1 MKALDD
7 RTHDSQ
13 QQGAADDLAIRIAA
27 IFEYY
32 PLLCGFAVHERSMAA
47 KDGAV
52 VPLGGDLCL
61 ADVSVFAPK
70 GLRPTP
76 EFGKQIAQLL
86 VEVIDEHPG
95 ISQLLSGRT
104 FARILH

>member
-1 MKALDD
+1 VKALDD
-7 RTHDSQ
+7 RTHDPHQ
-13 QQGAADDLAIRIAA
+13 QSAAEDLAMRIAA

-32 PLLCGFAVHERSMAA
+32 PLLCGFAVHERSAAA
-47 KDGAV
+47 KHGAT
-52 VPLGGDLCL
+52 VPLVGGLYL

-95 ISQLLSGRT
+95 ISELLSGRT